1 MRIESIKVKNYKVF
15 QDVEVKEIPN
25 MAVFLG
31 MNGVGKTTFFDV
43 FEFLHDA
50 LQSNIRAA
58 LAQRGIAR
66 LAPLIVDKPSV
77 CQRGLPGHLSSH

>member
-1 MRIESIKVKNYKVF
+1 MRIESIRIKNYRVF

-43 FEFLHDA
+43 FGFLHDA
-50 LQSNIRAA
+50 LQGNIRTAY
-58 LAQRGIAR
+58 QREAGSR
-66 LAPLIVDKPSV
+66 K
-77 CQRGLPGHLSSH
+77 